1 MQFKIA
7 SFIFT
12 CTFSC
17 IFSCTSPHQK
27 EVEKNIK
34 LEDTIKIEKI
44 KNGKEKENLEDRE
57 NLEILKIIERYCI
70 YVNNWDGKVCSSQ
83 KKLEKIKEIR

>member
-7 SFIFT
+7 SFIFA

-17 IFSCTSPHQK
+17 TSLLQK

-44 KNGKEKENLEDRE
+44 KNGMEKENLEDRE
-57 NLEILKIIERYCI
+57 NKEILKIIERYCS
-70 YVNNWDGKVCSSQ
+70 YVNNGDGKVCSSQ